1 MADETEETGELE
13 EAAEKGGKK
22 GMLIGVI
29 LAVAMAGGGFFASYS
44 GMIPFLGGD
53 EVAEAPEPEIIVSM
67 AVTEFVPID
76 RMVISLGSGQ
86 KSKHLNFGAA
96 LEVVP
101 EYKEEVT
108 NLMPRILDIL
118 NTYLRAVELKDI
130 ESPSA
135 MTRLRA
141 QMLRR
146 VNIVAGEGRV
156 NDLLITEFVL
166 N

>member
-1 MADETEETGELE
+1 
-13 EAAEKGGKK
+13 
-22 GMLIGVI
+22 
-29 LAVAMAGGGFFASYS
+29 
-44 GMIPFLGGD
+44 MIPFLGGG
-53 EVAEAPEPEIIVSM
+53 EESIEEEPQIIASVAM
-67 AVTEFVPID
+67 TEFVPID
-76 RMVISLGSGQ
+76 RMVITLGSGR
-86 KSKHLNFGAA
+86 KTRHLNFGAA
-96 LEVVP
+96 LEVAP

-146 VNIVAGEGRV
+146 VNIVSGEGRV